1 MNLFQRIS
9 VTATLAAA
17 FFSIPALAQKV
28 ETDYD
33 HSAHFSEYHTYSW
46 GQVHATDPLFEGR
59 IRDAVDRDL
68 QSKGW
73 QQVPSGGDATLTA
86 VTVRKDQAEYNTFYN
101 GLGPGWGWR
110 GWGEEGMATTTVE
123 HVPIGTLV
131 VDIYDSSSK
140 HLVWRGMAH
149 DQLSDKPEKNTP
161 KARKAVDKLFDK
173 FPPTSS

>member
-110 GWGEEGMATTTVE
+110 GWGGGGMATTMVE

-131 VDIYDSSSK
+131 VDIYETPCVAR
-140 HLVWRGMAH
+140 HGARPAFRQAGEEH
-149 DQLSDKPEKNTP
+149 P

>member
-73 QQVPSGGDATLTA
+73 QQVLSGGDATLTA
-86 VTVRKDQAEYNTFYN
+86 VAVRKDQAEYNTFYN

-110 GWGEEGMATTTVE
+110 GWGGGGMATTTVE

-149 DQLSDKPEKNTP
+149 DQLSDKPEKNTQ
-161 KARKAVDKLFDK
+161 KLQKAVDKLFDK
-173 FPPTSS
+173 FPPKSS